1 MAKDKALKTVAAIC
15 LSVYHVH
22 YILLHLL
29 SLKLQL
35 LSFSNP
41 SHYKH
46 YTCSEGSGNNRT
58 STHKIVQWE
67 NSHCTKSQESITNIT
82 VKM

>member
-1 MAKDKALKTVAAIC
+1 MAKDKALETVAAIC

-41 SHYKH
+41 SHYKQRILPEH
-46 YTCSEGSGNNRT
+46 
-58 STHKIVQWE
+58 
-67 NSHCTKSQESITNIT
+67 
-82 VKM
+82 